1 MADTISFSI
10 PEFSTYIGRILPL
23 LDEQQRR
30 IVIGGMVAMAGRG
43 GLKRISQITG
53 ISQPTLI
60 KGRNECE
67 ALSAAEPQGREA
79 CVDSNRIRKEGGGRK
94 SVTDHHS
101 EIESALTQLLD
112 GHVIGNPENPL
123 CWTTKSTYTLSKLL
137 ADQGM
142 KASPNTVAKLL
153 RNAGFSLQQ
162 NRKYVEKA
170 AASPD
175 RDEQFRY
182 INEKCKTFWRDGCP
196 VISVDTKKKELVG
209 NYKNNGAE
217 YRPTKEP
224 RKVNGH
230 DFEGPGGKV
239 APYGVFDIQANEG
252 FVNVGLSA
260 DTAEFATA
268 SIRRWWEEMGKVRY
282 SSARKLM
289 ITADCGGSNGYRTRL
304 WKVCLQRLANE
315 TNLEIHVS
323 HFPPGTS
330 KWNKI
335 EHLLFAQISRCW
347 RGQPLES
354 LEVIVSLIA
363 ATTTDT
369 GLSVQCAIDD
379 NEYQRGIAVSDEE
392 MAVVNLE
399 KSSWRG
405 DWNYIIRPQEHQ

>member
-1 MADTISFSI
+1 MADTIPVSV
-10 PEFSTYIGRILPL
+10 PKLGAYIERILPL

-30 IVIGGMVAMAGRG
+30 IIIGGMVTLVGYG
-43 GLKRISQITG
+43 GLKQISQISG

-60 KGRNECE
+60 KGKKEWE
-67 ALSAAEPQGREA
+67 TMPAEPISTDLR
-79 CVDSNRIRKEGGGRK
+79 RIRKEGAGRK
-94 SVTDHHS
+94 SVKELHP
-101 EIESALTQLLD
+101 EIGAALTQLLD

-123 CWTTKSTYTLSKLL
+123 CWTTKSTYTLAKLL

-142 KASPNTVAKLL
+142 KVSPKTVARLL
-153 RNAGFSLQQ
+153 KEAGFSLQQ

-182 INEKCKTFWRDGCP
+182 INEKCKAFWQDSCP

-217 YRPTKEP
+217 YRPVYEP

-252 FVNVGLSA
+252 FVNVGISA
-260 DTAEFATA
+260 DTAEFAAA
-268 SIRRWWEEMGKVRY
+268 SIRRWWETMGRERY
-282 SSARKLM
+282 PNARKLM
-289 ITADCGGSNGYRTRL
+289 ITADCGGSNGNRTRL
-304 WKVCLQRLANE
+304 WKVCLQSLANE

-354 LEVIVSLIA
+354 LEIIVSLIA

-369 GLSVQCAIDD
+369 GLRVQCAVDD
-379 NEYQRGIAVSDEE
+379 NEYERGISISDEE
-392 MAVVNLE
+392 LAAVNLE
-399 KSSWRG
+399 KDSWRG
-405 DWNYIIRPQEHQ
+405 DWNYVIRPAQES

>member
-94 SVTDHHS
+94 SVTDHHP

-162 NRKYVEKA
+162 NRKYVEKGLY
-170 AASPD
+170 
-175 RDEQFRY
+175 RGF
-182 INEKCKTFWRDGCP
+182 DGKARL
-196 VISVDTKKKELVG
+196 TM
-209 NYKNNGAE
+209 
-217 YRPTKEP
+217 P
-224 RKVNGH
+224 RFFMSWSLGWVMGS
-230 DFEGPGGKV
+230 E
-239 APYGVFDIQANEG
+239 
-252 FVNVGLSA
+252 GLS
-260 DTAEFATA
+260 
-268 SIRRWWEEMGKVRY
+268 RR
-282 SSARKLM
+282 A
-289 ITADCGGSNGYRTRL
+289 
-304 WKVCLQRLANE
+304 
-315 TNLEIHVS
+315 
-323 HFPPGTS
+323 
-330 KWNKI
+330 
-335 EHLLFAQISRCW
+335 
-347 RGQPLES
+347 
-354 LEVIVSLIA
+354 
-363 ATTTDT
+363 
-369 GLSVQCAIDD
+369 
-379 NEYQRGIAVSDEE
+379 
-392 MAVVNLE
+392 
-399 KSSWRG
+399 
-405 DWNYIIRPQEHQ
+405 

>member
-1 MADTISFSI
+1 M
-10 PEFSTYIGRILPL
+10 
-23 LDEQQRR
+23 
-30 IVIGGMVAMAGRG
+30 
-43 GLKRISQITG
+43 
-53 ISQPTLI
+53 
-60 KGRNECE
+60 
-67 ALSAAEPQGREA
+67 
-79 CVDSNRIRKEGGGRK
+79 
-94 SVTDHHS
+94 
-101 EIESALTQLLD
+101 
-112 GHVIGNPENPL
+112 
-123 CWTTKSTYTLSKLL
+123 
-137 ADQGM
+137 
-142 KASPNTVAKLL
+142 
-153 RNAGFSLQQ
+153 
-162 NRKYVEKA
+162 
-170 AASPD
+170 
-175 RDEQFRY
+175 
-182 INEKCKTFWRDGCP
+182 
-196 VISVDTKKKELVG
+196 
-209 NYKNNGAE
+209 
-217 YRPTKEP
+217 
-224 RKVNGH
+224 
-230 DFEGPGGKV
+230 
-239 APYGVFDIQANEG
+239 
-252 FVNVGLSA
+252 NVGLSA